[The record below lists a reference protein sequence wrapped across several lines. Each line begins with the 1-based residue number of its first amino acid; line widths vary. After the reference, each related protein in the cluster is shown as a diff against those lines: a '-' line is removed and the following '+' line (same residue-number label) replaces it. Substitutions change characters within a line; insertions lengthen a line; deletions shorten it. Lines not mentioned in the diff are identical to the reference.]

1 MMRRINIYSI
11 LHPIIVINAMSKIH
25 DYLMQLPNAVLDY
38 PFGADIHVYKVEG
51 KIFAI
56 YFCSDQVERIN
67 LKCAPVL
74 AQELRTV
81 FTEVTPGYHMNKKH
95 WNTVDLKGN
104 LPDSEIQKMIDHSY
118 DLVVKS
124 LPKAVKQKLRI
135 RFERLAWL

>member
-1 MMRRINIYSI
+1 MHHINTYLI
-11 LHPIIVINAMSKIH
+11 LHHIIVTNTMSTKIH
-25 DYLMQLPNAVLDY
+25 DYLMQLPNALLDY
-38 PFGADIHVYKVEG
+38 PFGADVQVYKVEG
-51 KIFAI
+51 KVFAI

-67 LKCAPVL
+67 LKCDPVL

-104 LPDSEIQKMIDHSY
+104 LPDSEIHKMIDHSY

-124 LPKAVKQKLRI
+124 LPKAIKQALRI